1 MVGDEDG
8 EGEGLHHHH
17 GRGRRDP
24 AQKGEEGQ
32 GRAALPG
39 HGEDVEVGG
48 HLRVVQAAQEGQG
61 QDGQVQEE
69 EVEGEGPG
77 GQGQVALVRVFHHGH
92 VELPGEEEEGEEGE
106 EGEAGPGQVAPEAL
120 GGKEE
125 GVKAPADGLA
135 EGLGPV
141 PKEGVKA
148 QGQHGEELH
157 PPQRPR
163 PGPGPGAAP
172 WGPGGGCRRGW

>member
-1 MVGDEDG
+1 MSGPEQKQEEEEEEEEEGEEEEGGEEVVGDEDG

-106 EGEAGPGQVAPEAL
+106 EGEAGPGQVASRPW
-120 GGKEE
+120 GGRRR
-125 GVKAPADGLA
+125 GS
-135 EGLGPV
+135 
-141 PKEGVKA
+141 
-148 QGQHGEELH
+148 
-157 PPQRPR
+157 RPR
-163 PGPGPGAAP
+163 RTASRKGSAP
-172 WGPGGGCRRGW
+172 CPRRA